1 MSGKFG
7 HRVARPELR
16 NKPMTFTDEQRR
28 MVEAMSSFGV
38 TQAEICKVLDISIN
52 TLHKHFRTELD
63 TATIRA
69 NAKVAGNLFKQ
80 ATKDDFK
87 AIPAAIFWAK
97 TRMRWKENV
106 EVTHTG
112 SIDLNFS
119 SMSDKELDEFIA
131 ARTIDYSPSIEG
143 EGEEILRE
151 ELN

>member
-7 HRVARPELR
+7 HRPARPEFR
-16 NKPMTFTDEQRR
+16 RKPMTFTDEQRR
-28 MVEAMSSFGV
+28 TVQALASFGIP
-38 TQAEICKVLDISIN
+38 QEDICKVLDISIN
-52 TLHKHFRTELD
+52 TLTKHFRTELD
-63 TATIRA
+63 TAMIKA
-69 NAKVAGNLFKQ
+69 NAKVASNLFNQ

-87 AIPAAIFWAK
+87 SIPAAIFWAK

-106 EVTHTG
+106 EITHNG
-112 SIDLNFS
+112 SIDLNFAA
-119 SMSDKELDEFIA
+119 MSDKELDEFIA